1 MPIPKWPPAR
11 SLKTPAAFCCC
22 AAPSPPARGL
32 WTFPGGYVDRGEPV
46 PEAAAREAR
55 EEAGVTVTV
64 CELLGVYSA
73 RDVPVVLIVYRARIA
88 GGTARPGP
96 EALEL
101 RWVEPE
107 SIPWEE
113 LAFPSTAAA
122 LTDWRRTPAR

>member
-1 MPIPKWPPAR
+1 M
-11 SLKTPAAFCCC
+11 
-22 AAPSPPARGL
+22 
-32 WTFPGGYVDRGEPV
+32 DRGEPV

-64 CELLGVYSA
+64 GKLLGVYSA
-73 RDVPVVLIVYRARIA
+73 RGVAVVLIVYRARLA
-88 GGTARPGP
+88 SGTPRPGP

-107 SIPWEE
+107 EIPWQE

-122 LTDWRRTPAR
+122 LTDWRGTPAE